1 MANNRI
7 RDFYLWC
14 AGLLAV
20 VLNIA
25 YLALGAVEGYGLP
38 NLVECLYAAILAII
52 PTAIYYFL
60 TYGSDDPP
68 IPPTSSA

>member
-7 RDFYLWC
+7 RDFYLWS

-20 VLNIA
+20 FLNIS
-25 YLALGAVEGYGLP
+25 YIALGAVEGYGLP
-38 NLVECLYAAILAII
+38 NLIECLYAAGLAII

-60 TYGSDDPP
+60 TYGSEEPP
-68 IPPTSSA
+68 ASGA